1 MSKDF
6 GVTHV
11 GDEQTSSF
19 FLQLFLPFLYAA
31 VTLLLNTIRTF
42 VLRES
47 FDPTDKA
54 WRCFRQFIVLTIT
67 TYHTLCMRCFSVFK
81 CTTFPDGK
89 SYMGALPQV
98 CVRACIVSLASRNQ
112 QEVARSCSVSAGRV
126 LDGRAHSD
134 GGRLVPLHPG
144 RFGWDPVLYILGAP
158 DAHQGR
164 DAPFP
169 GSCADVGLPAFLVSC
184 PPSFFPCSSGV
195 SDASCFIFVGFD
207 RYEADWKYWEIAMLL
222 RR

>member
-98 CVRACIVSLASRNQ
+98 ECWTGVHIPMVVVSS
-112 QEVARSCSVSAGRV
+112 
-126 LDGRAHSD
+126 
-134 GGRLVPLHPG
+134 
-144 RFGWDPVLYILGAP
+144 LYI
-158 DAHQGR
+158 
-164 DAPFP
+164 P
-169 GSCADVGLPAFLVSC
+169 GVLVGIP
-184 PPSFFPCSSGV
+184 
-195 SDASCFIFVGFD
+195 CFIFWVLRTHIKAGTLHSPEAVRMWDFLHFS
-207 RYEADWKYWEIAMLL
+207 YEADWKYWEIAMLL
-222 RR
+222 RSSTAERWCRARPDSSWRCFL